1 LHVVADVHTFV
12 ESVQALA
19 RHLDGTAPPVS
30 TGSFEMPDR
39 PADPARW
46 RCSTMTGVQLPRSA
60 IVEALLL
67 GQVRRVV
74 FDSAGVPVDV
84 GRKRRFFTD
93 AIRQALAIRTSR
105 CVFAGCDQPLGR
117 LQVDHTIDHQHGG
130 TTAAHNAGLLC
141 GHHNRTKNHGFT
153 IWRDPNGLWHT
164 YRPDGTEIQPL

>member
-1 LHVVADVHTFV
+1 
-12 ESVQALA
+12 
-19 RHLDGTAPPVS
+19 
-30 TGSFEMPDR
+30 
-39 PADPARW
+39 
-46 RCSTMTGVQLPRSA
+46 
-60 IVEALLL
+60 
-67 GQVRRVV
+67 V
-74 FDSAGVPVDV
+74 FDSAGGPVDV

-93 AIRQALAIRTSR
+93 AIRHALAIRTSR

-117 LQVDHTIDHQHGG
+117 LQVDHTVDHQHGG